1 MKNIKRK
8 RGNKMIEEVYISFD
22 TAKMLDGIE
31 FHCVGC
37 YTEDGSTD
45 ALDVMNAINNKE
57 KLYPRLPQSLLARWL
72 REKHGLFIE
81 VMTDFMILSIE
92 NEPTRYYPLFSHK
105 IVNLKDSSSTKVSK
119 NYSSY
124 EEALAYGLQ
133 YALSLIK

>member
-1 MKNIKRK
+1 
-8 RGNKMIEEVYISFD
+8 MIEEVHISFD

-37 YTEDGSTD
+37 YTKNGSVD

-124 EEALAYGLQ
+124 EEAHEYGLQ
-133 YALSLIK
+133 EALKLLNVLMK

>member
-1 MKNIKRK
+1 
-8 RGNKMIEEVYISFD
+8 MIEEEYISFE

-57 KLYPRLPQSLLARWL
+57 KLYPRLPQSLLAKWL
-72 REKHGLFIE
+72 RKEHKLFIE

-124 EEALAYGLQ
+124 EEALEYGLQ
-133 YALSLIK
+133 EALRLLNN

>member
-1 MKNIKRK
+1 
-8 RGNKMIEEVYISFD
+8 MIEEVYISFD

-37 YTEDGSTD
+37 YTKNGSTD

-105 IVNLKDSSSTKVSK
+105 IVNLKDSSSTNVSK
-119 NYSSY
+119 DYFSY
-124 EEALAYGLQ
+124 EEAIEDGLQ
-133 YALSLIK
+133 SALKLLN

>member
-8 RGNKMIEEVYISFD
+8 QGNTMKEAYITFD

-72 REKHGLFIE
+72 RDKHKLFIE
-81 VMTDFMILSIE
+81 ITVDFMRIITE
-92 NEPTRYYPLFSHK
+92 GIPTKYYPLYYYK
-105 IVNLKDSSSTKVSK
+105 VTNLKNSSCINNKK
-119 NYSSY
+119 EFPSY
-124 EEALAYGLQ
+124 EEALEYGLQ
-133 YALSLIK
+133 EALKLIK